1 MAYVGKAMNFTQ
13 RLQWHF
19 SAANKSTAAQV
30 QYGLIKAGVCADRQI
45 AVDFMLK
52 HATIAHREL
61 SADEHTANR
70 DLLELSLCANFG
82 SPFNIKSER

>member
-1 MAYVGKAMNFTQ
+1 MAYVGKATNLTQ

-19 SAANKSTAAQV
+19 SAANKSTAARV
-30 QYGLIKAGVCADRQI
+30 QYGLIKAVICADRQI

-52 HATIAHREL
+52 HATIVYREL
-61 SADEHTANR
+61 SADEHTGNR
-70 DLLELSLCANFG
+70 DLLELSLCAKFG